1 MKLVYSK
8 LDFLYRSLFEKK
20 TRNKKGTL
28 CLNKTDI
35 FLVFFT
41 NPDWTLGRDFSVF
54 DYFRF

>member
-1 MKLVYSK
+1 MKPFYSK
-8 LDFLYRSLFEKK
+8 LDFLYGSLFEKK
-20 TRNKKGTL
+20 TKKKKETL